1 MKCNTMIIYKDS
13 YINGK
18 LVKEMTDVEKQKFI
32 DKQLATGQCKRV
44 IIEGY
49 NDGTK

>member
-1 MKCNTMIIYKDS
+1 MIIYEDS

-18 LVKEMTDVEKQKFI
+18 LVKEMTDAEKQEFI
-32 DKQLATGQCKRV
+32 DRQLRLEQCKRV